1 MSENQNKEKISEYE
15 LDQVLQFAQNLYTG
29 FGNYGLYTPFSQNQ
43 NLLAINNNPKIP
55 TYEKLVEAFKSEPYD
70 NGLLSSYSEFME
82 VWDSIYSKTFRYLE
96 SLLSFDLTY
105 TCKNIKDPKDYQSKE
120 YTEDLKRV
128 HKFLDNFDYKQEFKK
143 VVKEVLRKETC
154 YVWFRDSHEVIETPI
169 E

>member
-70 NGLLSSYSEFME
+70 HGLLSSYSEFME

-96 SLLSFDLTY
+96 SLLSFDLS
-105 TCKNIKDPKDYQSKE
+105 IPRP
-120 YTEDLKRV
+120 LV
-128 HKFLDNFDYKQEFKK
+128 AF
-143 VVKEVLRKETC
+143 
-154 YVWFRDSHEVIETPI
+154 P
-169 E
+169 